1 MIYLFSLRRRFQRE
15 NALSNSATN
24 SQVHDRG
31 SRRRSRAYT
40 LVELTIVALL
50 SAALI
55 AVAARWVGQ
64 LGQVALQQVGTGVQS
79 NIIIAMDRLDDDITA
94 ATHCDPWNLDSP
106 LVDISPS
113 SLTLFTDNDG
123 DGEVKLVRWSV
134 DTNTGHLTRAETQV
148 GPNCSQPE
156 LPNGVL
162 LLTGV
167 TTGTLNTPVFTPVY
181 AGLPSEQSTDWGS
194 CTNRVID
201 RCRMEGLSV
210 MMTVSNSGSPVV
222 TKNIFNF
229 SI

>member
-1 MIYLFSLRRRFQRE
+1 MIYLYSLRRRFQRKD
-15 NALSNSATN
+15 NLIKPTALSVSGYR
-24 SQVHDRG
+24 H
-31 SRRRSRAYT
+31 RSRAYT

-94 ATHCDPWNLDSP
+94 ATHCDPSSLDSP
-106 LVDISPS
+106 LVDVSPS

-134 DTNTGHLTRAETQV
+134 DTTTGLLTRAEAPI
-148 GPNCSQPE
+148 GLNCAQPD
-156 LPNGVL
+156 LPSGVL

-167 TTGTLNTPVFTPVY
+167 TTGTLSTPVFTPVY
-181 AGLPSEQSTDWGS
+181 DGAPSEESTDWGS
-194 CTNRVID
+194 CTSRILD
-201 RCRMEGLSV
+201 RCRIDGLSV
-210 MMTVSNSGSPVV
+210 VMTVSNSGSPVI

>member
-1 MIYLFSLRRRFQRE
+1 MIRPTNKQRHR
-15 NALSNSATN
+15 L
-24 SQVHDRG
+24 G
-31 SRRRSRAYT
+31 SRHRNLDTLTFAQRRSVLRRSRAYT

-64 LGQVALQQVGTGVQS
+64 LGQVALQQVSTGVQS
-79 NIIIAMDRLDDDITA
+79 NVIIAMDRLDDDITA

-106 LVDISPS
+106 LVEIAPS
-113 SLTLFTDNDG
+113 SMTLYTDTDG

-134 DTNTGHLTRAETQV
+134 DTATGLLTRAEAAA
-148 GPNCSQPE
+148 GENCSQPE
-156 LPNGVL
+156 LPAGVL

-167 TTGTLNTPVFTPVY
+167 TTGTTSTPMFTPTY
-181 AGLPSEQSTDWGS
+181 DGAPSQDATDWGS
-194 CTNRVID
+194 CADRTLD
-201 RCRMEGLSV
+201 RCRIDGVSV
-210 MMTVSNSGSPVV
+210 ELTIADAGTPIV